1 MSATQNAQL
10 LSETAQAGE
19 ANACCMALGGDIIV
33 DSSNGDE
40 ICSFETYEFPLSMA
54 CQTAQNQA
62 IQGASPEQQSA
73 GSGFVAG
80 FTGILDALGSA
91 TTNVLG
97 ALNPQQAQGQMP
109 SQSQYVS
116 PVQSNS
122 GKQILTIAVAVLL
135 IAVLVIVLRR
145 KK

>member
-19 ANACCMALGGDIIV
+19 ANACCLALGGDIIV

-54 CQTAQNQA
+54 CQTAQNNA

-80 FTGILDALGSA
+80 FTSILDALGSA

-97 ALNPQQAQGQMP
+97 ALNPQQAQGQIP
-109 SQSQYVS
+109 TQSQYVS
-116 PVQSNS
+116 PAQSNS

>member
-19 ANACCMALGGDIIV
+19 ANACCLALGGDIIV

-54 CQTAQNQA
+54 CQTAQNNA

-80 FTGILDALGSA
+80 FTSILDALGSA

-97 ALNPQQAQGQMP
+97 ALNPQQAQAT
-109 SQSQYVS
+109 QSQYVV
-116 PVQSNS
+116 PAQTNS